1 MPASY
6 RTQGFD
12 ENVSLVQLHNLHLV
26 HLLLPK
32 DQLPLHPWDHL
43 EYGQL
48 VHERVLPLVQADHL
62 VEVLLLEAL
71 NYLMRNVVVP
81 IDWQV
86 PLSAESVLHV
96 FMAVHM
102 GFA

>member
-1 MPASY
+1 M
-6 RTQGFD
+6 
-12 ENVSLVQLHNLHLV
+12 
-26 HLLLPK
+26 
-32 DQLPLHPWDHL
+32 
-43 EYGQL
+43 
-48 VHERVLPLVQADHL
+48 ADHL

-81 IDWQV
+81 IDWRV

-96 FMAVHM
+96 LMAVHM

>member
-1 MPASY
+1 M
-6 RTQGFD
+6 
-12 ENVSLVQLHNLHLV
+12 SLVQLHNLHLV
-26 HLLLPK
+26 HLLLRK

-71 NYLMRNVVVP
+71 NYLMRNVAAL
-81 IDWQV
+81 IGWQV
-86 PLSAESVLHV
+86 PISADSVLQV
-96 FMAVHM
+96 LMAVHM
-102 GFA
+102 DFA